1 VAAAGGGAMSFAR
14 RQQGGPVVRTVVGI
28 GLAVFVLW
36 SAAPVVWLILS
47 SLLEQ
52 QALIS
57 QPPDLSPAS
66 FTWDNFVQVLSAA
79 AALGRGIVNSVI
91 VALLSTA
98 VALALGAPAA
108 YALARLPVPRANGV
122 AFLILAT
129 QMLPGIA
136 IAIPLFIAISR
147 LGLIDSVFSL
157 GAVYLSFNLPIVV
170 WILRGFFQGIPL
182 EIERAAAVDGAGV
195 IATFWHI
202 VLPISI
208 PPMAAAAVFAFV
220 EAWNEFFF
228 ALILTRQEA
237 QTVPLVIAQFAGQYQ
252 TVFGQM
258 MAAAVI
264 SVAPVIALAIVFRN
278 QVVRGFAD
286 GMTKG

>member
-1 VAAAGGGAMSFAR
+1 VSFAR
-14 RQQGGPVVRTVVGI
+14 SRRGGPARRAAI
-28 GLAVFVLW
+28 ALGLALFVLW
-36 SAAPVVWLILS
+36 SAAPVVWLLLS

-52 QALIS
+52 QALIA
-57 QPPDLSPAS
+57 QPPDLSPAG
-66 FTWDNFVQVLSAA
+66 FTLGNFAAVLGAA
-79 AALGRGIVNSVI
+79 AALGHGIVNSAI
-91 VALLSTA
+91 VSLFSTSL
-98 VALALGAPAA
+98 ALALGAPAA
-108 YALARLPVPRANGV
+108 YALARLALPRAN
-122 AFLILAT
+122 ALSFLILAT

-157 GAVYLSFNLPIVV
+157 GFVYLSFNLPIVI
-170 WILRGFFQGIPL
+170 WILRGFFLGIPPGL
-182 EIERAAAVDGAGV
+182 EKAAAVDGAGV
-195 IATFWHI
+195 VRTFWHI

-208 PPMAAAAVFAFV
+208 PPLGAAAVFAFV

-228 ALILTRQEA
+228 ALILTRQQA

-264 SVAPVIALAIVFRN
+264 SVTPVILLAIAFRD
-278 QVVRGFAD
+278 QIVRGFAD
-286 GMTKG
+286 GMMKG